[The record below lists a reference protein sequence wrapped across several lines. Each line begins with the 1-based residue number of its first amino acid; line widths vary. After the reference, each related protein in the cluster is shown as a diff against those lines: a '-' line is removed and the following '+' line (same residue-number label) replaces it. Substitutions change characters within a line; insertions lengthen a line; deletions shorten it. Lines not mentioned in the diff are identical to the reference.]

1 MQHNHDGQ
9 RKGKHI
15 KTCRSQ
21 VLNVNNPWCTDE
33 DYKLLEP
40 SGIRS
45 LIHLIEFAMGNS
57 FWFSMGDLW
66 WCGLPQQN
74 YPYVHVAVTLFK
86 KALKLW
92 EVKCILYTNRPICT
106 DIHKHLTKGIIHPKW
121 K

>member
-1 MQHNHDGQ
+1 MIWGGGSQKCHILIECLMQHNHDGQ

-45 LIHLIEFAMGNS
+45 LIHLIESAMGNS
-57 FWFSMGDLW
+57 F
-66 WCGLPQQN
+66 
-74 YPYVHVAVTLFK
+74 
-86 KALKLW
+86 
-92 EVKCILYTNRPICT
+92 
-106 DIHKHLTKGIIHPKW
+106 
-121 K
+121 